1 MSTNDSITSSGNS
14 RSETNTSAS
23 SITNSSANQSLSNTA
38 DGSILS
44 INNTAGE
51 SDGSILSMNDRSI
64 NGTIDVSSAASSTR
78 QIIFHDIEL
87 CVIHEI
93 I

>member
-14 RSETNTSAS
+14 RSETNTSA